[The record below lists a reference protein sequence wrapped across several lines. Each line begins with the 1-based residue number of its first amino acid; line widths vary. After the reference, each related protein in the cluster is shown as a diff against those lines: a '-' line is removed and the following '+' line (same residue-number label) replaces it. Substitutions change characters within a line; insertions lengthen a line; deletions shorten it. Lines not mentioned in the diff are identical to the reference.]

1 MAETSVGAAFLAKQ
15 GHMVTYSDE
24 VYNVWLDIIKGLE
37 EGTIEGRKP
46 NATHFRCL
54 SGLDEDNVKKIQDAI
69 KAKEIVLV
77 KGPKDIDTKD
87 MAEFVRQ
94 LKQDNIIQEELL
106 KVFKEVDKET
116 DFQSWSQIVDDLKI
130 DDHVYNVLLKMCELW
145 INAKLAASKA
155 TPQFPLEARAYIDW
169 IIKLRKVQFT
179 TSVDAPWKIHA
190 VSLHMEGKFF
200 LHRYY
205 QHPTSVGLCILD
217 STEGSAKSMQWSVS
231 TFIDLLSG
239 IMGITGG
246 SVHAQ
251 YVLLAFLAFDDVVH
265 LKEALKKV
273 SGWHKLFM
281 GGLHYVQEAPC
292 VGGIQL
298 FSVLVFLS
306 QDDCFEGYSDL
317 TNEASKRVA
326 LDAGLFEIQYDVI
339 ATLSDKEFLR
349 RKKALLIKDCIMNY
363 CLGDLRLVDI
373 FSNGYVSEMGLLHKR
388 DIICLVQ
395 SIEECKDVDTKL
407 LEFVKLNKDIREW
420 ARIPEEQPVEE
431 CELEETFTT
440 EASKISEEDIEA
452 AADKF
457 FQNESLG
464 M

>member
-1 MAETSVGAAFLAKQ
+1 MVETYVGAAFLAKQ

-37 EGTIEGRKP
+37 EGTMEGRKP

-155 TPQFPLEARAYIDW
+155 TTQFPLEARAYIDW

-179 TSVDAPWKIHA
+179 TSIDAPWKIHA

-205 QHPTSVGLCILD
+205 QRPTSLGLCILD
-217 STEGSAKSMQWSVS
+217 STEGSTKSMQWSVS

-246 SVHAQ
+246 SKCSCAVCTICI
-251 YVLLAFLAFDDVVH
+251 F
-265 LKEALKKV
+265 
-273 SGWHKLFM
+273 
-281 GGLHYVQEAPC
+281 GL
-292 VGGIQL
+292 
-298 FSVLVFLS
+298 
-306 QDDCFEGYSDL
+306 
-317 TNEASKRVA
+317 
-326 LDAGLFEIQYDVI
+326 
-339 ATLSDKEFLR
+339 
-349 RKKALLIKDCIMNY
+349 
-363 CLGDLRLVDI
+363 
-373 FSNGYVSEMGLLHKR
+373 
-388 DIICLVQ
+388 
-395 SIEECKDVDTKL
+395 
-407 LEFVKLNKDIREW
+407 
-420 ARIPEEQPVEE
+420 
-431 CELEETFTT
+431 
-440 EASKISEEDIEA
+440 
-452 AADKF
+452 
-457 FQNESLG
+457 
-464 M
+464 